1 MRSACIIVL
10 VTLAGS
16 GAWTQ
21 NQTARDA
28 VVARAKTLE
37 LDTPYVPPPGDP
49 LEHHAAGYAKIVCS
63 AVFVSGFEPAFASE
77 NLGYFVAPYDERA
90 KLGAP
95 KVDRAARTVQVTMPN
110 GVVRVAKHVGS
121 QGCVALPMGKTDVAF
136 RPVVVKSALPDPSTQ
151 PWPMGD
157 VLPKAGSPAAFD
169 AARLQAAVDAAFDPA
184 GMTAAFVV
192 THRAHRGRA
201 VWRERDPHDAARELV
216 DGQKPDG
223 DTPRHPHSRGCLRS
237 VATGPGSGMAGAR
250 RRTRE
255 DSHRR
260 HPAHVERPA
269 HSRTAGS

>member
-90 KLGAP
+90 KLGAS
-95 KVDRAARTVQVTMPN
+95 VSNST
-110 GVVRVAKHVGS
+110 GGSVRCAS
-121 QGCVALPMGKTDVAF
+121 C
-136 RPVVVKSALPDPSTQ
+136 SACCNR
-151 PWPMGD
+151 
-157 VLPKAGSPAAFD
+157 SPATP
-169 AARLQAAVDAAFDPA
+169 AAC
-184 GMTAAFVV
+184 
-192 THRAHRGRA
+192 
-201 VWRERDPHDAARELV
+201 
-216 DGQKPDG
+216 
-223 DTPRHPHSRGCLRS
+223 SR
-237 VATGPGSGMAGAR
+237 VQ
-250 RRTRE
+250 
-255 DSHRR
+255 
-260 HPAHVERPA
+260 
-269 HSRTAGS
+269 